1 MLNYEELF
9 NGTWLYKT
17 CDFSCNLDQTTDV
30 EYVWKEVK
38 VVDLLDGPGS
48 DRRDYV
54 TVEGINDWEVDM
66 PLENFLKNARLMKE
80 AA

>member
-17 CDFSCNLDQTTDV
+17 CDFSKNGLDEYV